1 MESASREIFPAAV
14 NILLLSVRPL
24 AADIL
29 IAPAE
34 TNALFTLIVEAVE
47 VRFRPP
53 DEEVLPAAR
62 VKAPAELK
70 VMPLANDKVEEF
82 AFIFKTPDEVE
93 ILLFKLIPEFAVRT
107 TAPAAVILPV
117 KVILDGVVKVK
128 APAAFIPP
136 LAALNEISAALFN
149 VIPLAKVI

>member
-1 MESASREIFPAAV
+1 M
-14 NILLLSVRPL
+14 
-24 AADIL
+24 
-29 IAPAE
+29 
-34 TNALFTLIVEAVE
+34 E
-47 VRFRPP
+47 VRFSPP

-70 VMPLANDKVEEF
+70 VMPLANDKVDEF

-93 ILLFKLIPEFAVRT
+93 ILLFKVIPEFASRA
-107 TAPAAVILPV
+107 TAPAEVILPV
-117 KVILDGVVKVK
+117 KVILDGVVKVM

-136 LAALNEISAALFN
+136 LPALNDIPPALLK

>member
-14 NILLLSVRPL
+14 NVLLLRVRPL

-70 VMPLANDKVEEF
+70 VIPLANDKVDEF

-93 ILLFKLIPEFAVRT
+93 ILLFKLIPEFAFRD

-117 KVILDGVVKVK
+117 RVILDGVVKVM

-136 LAALNEISAALFN
+136 LAALNEISPALLK